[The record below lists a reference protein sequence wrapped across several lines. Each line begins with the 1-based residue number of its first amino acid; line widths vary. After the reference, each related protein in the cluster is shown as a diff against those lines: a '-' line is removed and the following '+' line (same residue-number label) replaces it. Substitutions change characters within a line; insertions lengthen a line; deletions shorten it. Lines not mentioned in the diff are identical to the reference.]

1 MSLPVCHVAQRFKKH
16 LEVAFFLVAI
26 FVRCTLFIFASLS
39 TVVVLVLVLFCWL
52 HSPRYCRWGFF
63 VCASAVSTSCLS
75 VRSFLLP
82 FSAMALRL
90 SWLLCVWLL
99 VLAHTPL
106 GMPAFPPKGKG
117 SQHSWGG
124 NSYRYGR
131 GQYYGQGSSGSSG
144 YGNFGQNQ
152 YVNDRLDHIQ
162 CLVEEA
168 VKQQKK
174 SKKQRRASSYS
185 SSSSS
190 GSRRRRKGDRK
201 KKGKKSKKDRSRSN
215 DNSKGQ
221 ASSAGIAEEE
231 RKELLELRRQ
241 AEVRRIRDEVVAE
254 MGAKPKD
261 VLDEKVLTPKT
272 RRVVAAEA
280 RLHTQEGI
288 VQVVDHE
295 AGSWQE
301 VAEQLSSQALPAVK
315 NLLRQLRPNDDKA
328 IPRGKAEVV
337 REVVAELQRKLE

>member
-1 MSLPVCHVAQRFKKH
+1 M
-16 LEVAFFLVAI
+16 
-26 FVRCTLFIFASLS
+26 
-39 TVVVLVLVLFCWL
+39 
-52 HSPRYCRWGFF
+52 GFF

-82 FSAMALRL
+82 FSTMALRL

-99 VLAHTPL
+99 ALAHTPL
-106 GMPAFPPKGKG
+106 GMPAFPAKGKG

-124 NSYRYGR
+124 NSCRYGR

-174 SKKQRRASSYS
+174 SKKQRHASSYS

-254 MGAKPKD
+254 MVAKPKD
-261 VLDEKVLTPKT
+261 VLDEP
-272 RRVVAAEA
+272 
-280 RLHTQEGI
+280 HTQ
-288 VQVVDHE
+288 D
-295 AGSWQE
+295 
-301 VAEQLSSQALPAVK
+301 P
-315 NLLRQLRPNDDKA
+315 
-328 IPRGKAEVV
+328 
-337 REVVAELQRKLE
+337 